1 MNIFNV
7 NNYDIIIMDIIIIM
21 NEYFEYFEYW

>member
-21 NEYFEYFEYW
+21 NEYFEYFEY